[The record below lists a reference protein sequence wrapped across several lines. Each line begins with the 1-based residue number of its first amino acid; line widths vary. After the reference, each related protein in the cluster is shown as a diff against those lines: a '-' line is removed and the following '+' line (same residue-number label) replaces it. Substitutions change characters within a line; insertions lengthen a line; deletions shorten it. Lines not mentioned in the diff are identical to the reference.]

1 MFADIVLMIH
11 VAVVLFN
18 VGGLIAIGLAWLT
31 GFRCLRWVHNR
42 NFRLTH
48 LAALGFVTI
57 EALLGITCPLTVLED
72 WLRDAAV
79 SRGFVARWL
88 HHWLYWDLPLWVFA
102 VAYLGVFLLAVAA
115 WWVVPPVKKR

>member
-1 MFADIVLMIH
+1 MLADLILLIH
-11 VAVVLFN
+11 LAVVLFN
-18 VGGLIAIGLAWLT
+18 VGGLVAIWLAWLL
-31 GFRCLRWVHNR
+31 GFRCLYWVRNR

-48 LAALGFVTI
+48 LVLLGFVSV

-72 WLRDAAV
+72 WLRDATV

-102 VAYLGVFLLAVAA
+102 LAYLGVFLLAVAA
-115 WWVVPPVKKR
+115 WWVVPPAKKR